1 MSEPVVHLIRHGAH
15 DLIGKVLCGRDH
27 PIGLNVEGRAQA
39 SAAARRLRDKGAAR
53 VLTSPAVR
61 TRETAHAVGEGLGL
75 VVVEDEALQEI
86 DFGDWAGRTFEAL
99 EPDRHWARWNA
110 HRAESAAPGGEAAS
124 ALADRVSN
132 WLTRRIEAGETVA
145 AVSHADV
152 IKALVCRVL
161 GLSLDAWPRFE
172 VSPGSITRIGI
183 GGAAPRLL
191 SLNEVPA

>member
-1 MSEPVVHLIRHGAH
+1 VSEPVVHLIRHGAH

-27 PIGLNVEGRAQA
+27 PIGLNAAGRAQA
-39 SAAARRLRDKGAAR
+39 EAAARRLQDAGVAR

-61 TRETAHAVGEGLGL
+61 TRETAEAVGHSLGL
-75 VVVEDEALQEI
+75 EVLEDEALQEI

-99 EPDRHWARWNA
+99 KPDPPWARWNA

-124 ALADRVSN
+124 ALTDRVAN
-132 WLTRRIEAGETVA
+132 WLTRRIEAGETIA

-152 IKALVCRVL
+152 IKAIVCRVL
-161 GLSLDAWPRFE
+161 GLSLNAWPRFE

-183 GGAAPRLL
+183 GGDAPRLV